1 MRFPVWLDYFFKK
14 TWIKAIVFL
23 LFWIPAYIGAFPG
36 NFVYDSANEYN
47 QITTGFTADF
57 PLIHSFLVTN
67 ALSFSKNIT
76 GSAVCGIA
84 VLTAAQAI
92 LLAFI
97 FSYMITVFLP
107 KRSKFCLFGAEYI
120 VYRSFSGNSD
130 IGCITCPRCFFRRF
144 IYALRHISV

>member
-1 MRFPVWLDYFFKK
+1 MYFFCFG
-14 TWIKAIVFL
+14 FL
-23 LFWIPAYIGAFPG
+23 HISVLFREILFMIQRMNIIRSRPVLPPI
-36 NFVYDSANEYN
+36 
-47 QITTGFTADF
+47 F

>member
-97 FSYMITVFLP
+97 FSYMITVF
-107 KRSKFCLFGAEYI
+107 
-120 VYRSFSGNSD
+120 YRNGVNSV
-130 IGCITCPRCFFRRF
+130 F
-144 IYALRHISV
+144 LR

>member
-1 MRFPVWLDYFFKK
+1 MIQRMNIIRSRPVLPP
-14 TWIKAIVFL
+14 I
-23 LFWIPAYIGAFPG
+23 
-36 NFVYDSANEYN
+36 
-47 QITTGFTADF
+47 F

-67 ALSFSKNIT
+67 AISFSKNIT

-97 FSYMITVFLP
+97 FSYMITVFYRNGVNSVFLAL
-107 KRSKFCLFGAEYI
+107 SILYI
-120 VYRSFSGNSD
+120 ALSPAIAILAVSLVRD
-130 IGCITCPRCFFRRF
+130 FFRRF